1 MTTTRTA
8 TPGERAITRLDDDV
22 TTTELPVVP
31 DTVDDSEPVR
41 ARRRKPVRDIY
52 QRRRDTAAA
61 ALLVAGGL
69 LIWSQINETVTAIF
83 GR

>member
-1 MTTTRTA
+1 MTTTRSTA
-8 TPGERAITRLDDDV
+8 LGKRAAMHPGDDAI
-22 TTTELPVVP
+22 TTELPAVP
-31 DTVDDSEPVR
+31 RNEGGAEPARV
-41 ARRRKPVRDIY
+41 RRRKPVRDIY

-69 LIWSQINETVTAIF
+69 LIWSQIDETVTAIL

>member
-1 MTTTRTA
+1 MTTTRSTA
-8 TPGERAITRLDDDV
+8 LGKRATMHPDDDAI
-22 TTTELPVVP
+22 TTELPVVP
-31 DTVDDSEPVR
+31 DTGDAVEPVR
-41 ARRRKPVRDIY
+41 MRRRKPVRDIY